1 MAMRKMLV
9 ILSLGWLAQSACAV
23 EPINGKNWNTHPSI
37 VEIRAIYTDIVQ
49 ALDAGKLKKQ
59 ERKFITEN
67 CHHEK
72 DTVRTLY
79 TDAQGIHRL
88 FQGAGGS
95 EDSKVHRSFF
105 YDVNGKLR
113 FSFIRGGASDGTVLE
128 YRIYFSPE
136 GKKIWSMKKKTGGPG
151 YTFPDEWSEE
161 DFVRDPLAT
170 FNEADPC
177 L

>member
-9 ILSLGWLAQSACAV
+9 ILGLGWLAQSACAV

-88 FQGAGGS
+88 GS
-95 EDSKVHRSFF
+95 VPNLANTTEARRIEDR
-105 YDVNGKLR
+105 
-113 FSFIRGGASDGTVLE
+113 RGD
-128 YRIYFSPE
+128 SPHMLV
-136 GKKIWSMKKKTGGPG
+136 I
-151 YTFPDEWSEE
+151 
-161 DFVRDPLAT
+161 VR
-170 FNEADPC
+170 
-177 L
+177 

>member
-1 MAMRKMLV
+1 M
-9 ILSLGWLAQSACAV
+9 
-23 EPINGKNWNTHPSI
+23 
-37 VEIRAIYTDIVQ
+37 
-49 ALDAGKLKKQ
+49 
-59 ERKFITEN
+59 
-67 CHHEK
+67 
-72 DTVRTLY
+72 
-79 TDAQGIHRL
+79 
-88 FQGAGGS
+88 
-95 EDSKVHRSFF
+95 HRSFF

-170 FNEADPC
+170 FNEPDPC